1 MALRLLAATALLVA
15 GCGVNAGGQI
25 PCADDSTCPRDYPV
39 CSGATPAATG
49 RCVAGTSTSINTVA
63 IIGVDGHGPAD
74 FLRQTVRL
82 SATARALSGVKS
94 LSLTGGGKTFTPAAA
109 SAPPLYYFSIDT
121 TQISDGD
128 QTFTATLVAG
138 DDSQATASTTLH
150 IDNTVPAGTL
160 AFRSNGLA
168 TMSAAAG
175 GNVQLDFTISAGHTA
190 TLNGVDVTGSTSK
203 TFNSVTTNTTFMLLV
218 TNRAGAMATPPIAT
232 FTATPNFLTFSADT
246 SAMTA
251 STAGTVTFVADFLP
265 GGTGGTTGTIT
276 ASSAVFSG
284 PSTTTSITS
293 GSPLAVT
300 VTPPSS
306 PGTLVFTLSAGGAS
320 NASTVGITVYG
331 AVTGATLGAGPS
343 IITAGTSTTLSP
355 FLGTNGAS
363 GVITSN
369 LDPNFKL
376 AITNNN
382 SITVSPLAPT
392 TYTLVSKNAAGTAA
406 AGVSA
411 TVTVMAK
418 ASISALPSAVKVS
431 DGDVFSVTATVS
443 NATAAGSSTV
453 SLFQNSAG
461 DCATGQVG
469 PPVALSISSGVGT
482 ATFSGGAVNATV
494 AGPGGTGTSVKYCV
508 SVANVTGPP
517 STAPLSI
524 TLYSAP
530 LIASFVTNTPVLAKG
545 GTTTFNGVLTPNG
558 GSASIIDDAGCT
570 LDNTGGNTAP
580 PLSCGAGGG
589 TALTITSS
597 VDTTPATTVN
607 RTTRYTLLVT
617 NGAGKLVSKSVTV
630 SAFNTVVQTVQAM
643 TPARFD
649 ATATRLLDGRVLIAG
664 GASTEGGTPVLTATI
679 FDASLPGN
687 DRFVATGNMTTPR
700 RSHTAHLLSNGTVLI
715 VGGYSAAGTTTALA
729 TVELFDPTANS
740 FSAFSLDQVCPGGVT
755 TTCMKTTHAMHVSV
769 ALPNGSLLVAG
780 GCTTSG
786 CNGANDGQHA
796 EIISITSNST
806 GAVSVAASGMQ
817 VARYQATGT
826 LFDSTASGRTL
837 IAGGAASANGAG
849 QASGEVWNG
858 TAFTCVGSVTA
869 GTCTTPATMTNARA
883 QHAAAL
889 LPNGKVA
896 LFGGI
901 GVVTGSGSPVSAI
914 EIYDPATAGSFSTPG
929 SGNTVIGVARFGLT
943 ATKLGGA
950 GRILVAGGFTAASVG
965 VGTTASQR
973 LDLFD
978 VSAAGVLAAVSN
990 PTNMDNLKT
999 ARGGHVVAPI
1009 FGTEVLITGGTT
1021 AVDLVNGTG
1030 ELFSS
1035 FQ

>member
-1 MALRLLAATALLVA
+1 MLAA
-15 GCGVNAGGQI
+15 GCGVNAAGQI
-25 PCADDSTCPRDYPV
+25 PCADDSTCPKDYPV

-49 RCVAGTSTSINTVA
+49 KCVAGTSTSINTVA
-63 IIGVDGHGPAD
+63 IIGIDGHGPAD

-82 SATARALSGVKS
+82 SATARALTGVKS
-94 LSLTGGGKTFTPAAA
+94 LSLAAGGKTFTPAAA

-121 TQISDGD
+121 TQMADGD
-128 QTFTATLVAG
+128 QAFTATLVAG
-138 DDSQATASTTLH
+138 DGSQATASTTLH

-160 AFRSNGLA
+160 VFRSNGLG
-168 TMSAAAG
+168 TLSAAAG
-175 GNVQLDFTISAGHTA
+175 ANVQLDFTISAGHTA
-190 TLNGVDVTGSTSK
+190 TLNGVDVTGTTSK
-203 TFNSVTTNTTFMLLV
+203 TFNSVATNTTFTLLV
-218 TNRAGAMATPPIAT
+218 TNRAGVTATPLIAT
-232 FTATPNFLTFSADT
+232 FTATPNFLTFTADT

-265 GGTGGTTGTIT
+265 GGTGGSTGTIT

-300 VTPPSS
+300 VTPPSL

-320 NASTVGITVYG
+320 NAATIGITVYG
-331 AVTGATLGAGPS
+331 AVSGAALGAAAS
-343 IITAGTSTTLSP
+343 TITAGTSTTLNP
-355 FLGTNGAS
+355 TLGTNGVS
-363 GVITSN
+363 GVITSD

-376 AITNNN
+376 TITNTTG
-382 SITVSPLAPT
+382 SINVSPSVRT
-392 TYTLVSKNAAGTAA
+392 QYTLVSKNAAGAAA
-406 AGVSA
+406 AGVSV
-411 TVTVMAK
+411 TVTVSAK
-418 ASISALPSAVKVS
+418 ATISALPSATNVT
-431 DGDVFSVTATVS
+431 DGDIFSVIATVS

-453 SLFQNSAG
+453 SLFQNSNG

-469 PPVALSISSGVGT
+469 TPVALSISSGAGT

-545 GTTTFNGVLTPNG
+545 GTTTFNGSFTTNG
-558 GSASIIDDAGCT
+558 GSVSIIDDAGCT
-570 LDNTGGNTAP
+570 LDNAGGNTAP
-580 PLSCGAGGG
+580 PLNCGGGG
-589 TALTITSS
+589 TALTLTSG

-607 RTTRYTLLVT
+607 RTTKYTLLVT
-617 NGAGKLVSKSVTV
+617 NGAGRLVSKSVTV
-630 SAFNTVVQTVQAM
+630 SALNTAVQTMQAM
-643 TPARFD
+643 SPARFD
-649 ATATRLLDGRVLIAG
+649 ATATRLLDGRILIAG
-664 GASTEGGTPVLTATI
+664 GAPTEGGAPVATATI
-679 FDASLPGN
+679 FDASVPGN
-687 DRFVATGNMTTPR
+687 DKFVATGNMGAAR

-715 VGGYSAAGTTTALA
+715 VGGYSSAGTTTALA
-729 TVELFDPTANS
+729 TVELFDPTGNS
-740 FSAFSLDQVCPGGVT
+740 GVGTFSAFSLDQACPVAG
-755 TTCMKTTHAMHVSV
+755 TTCMKTRHAMHVSV
-769 ALPNGSLLVAG
+769 PLPNGTLLVAG
-780 GCTTSG
+780 GCTVANCDGSG
-786 CNGANDGQHA
+786 TDGKDA
-796 EIISITSNST
+796 EIITISLTGTSGVT
-806 GAVSVAASGMQ
+806 VPASGMQ

-826 LFDSTASGRTL
+826 LFDSSTASGKTL
-837 IAGGAASANGAG
+837 IAGGAAPAYGAG

-858 TAFTCVGSVTA
+858 TAFTCVGSATT
-869 GTCTTPATMTNARA
+869 TCTLPAAMASPRA

-889 LPNGKVA
+889 LPSGKVA

-901 GVVTGSGSPVSAI
+901 GAVTGSGSPVSAI
-914 EIYDPATAGSFSTPG
+914 EIYDSQASGALGSFSTPG
-929 SGNTVIGVARFGLT
+929 SGATSIGVARFGLT

-950 GRILVAGGFTAASVG
+950 GRILVAGGFTAASGG

-978 VSAAGVLAAVSN
+978 VSAAGVLTAVSN

-1009 FGTEVLITGGTT
+1009 FGIEVLITGGTT
-1021 AVDLVNGTG
+1021 ATDLVNGTG
-1030 ELFSS
+1030 ELFTS